1 MTRTTNTFG
10 AFAFAA
16 LAVFALWTSTL
27 TMPLGTAPTSVA
39 TVAAPALA

>member
-10 AFAFAA
+10 AFAFAT

-27 TMPLGTAPTSVA
+27 TMPFGAAPTTIA
-39 TVAAPALA
+39 TTDAPALA